1 MTSTPYEVLRSLR
14 RFEGRVIS
22 VRSDTVRMPGGAI
35 AVRDVVEHPGAVGVV
50 VLDDVD
56 RLIMIRQYRHPV
68 RAYMWEL
75 PAGLLDEAGE
85 SALSAA
91 QRELLEEV
99 GLRAARWDVLVDVH
113 SSAGMTDEAYRV
125 YLARDVSAK
134 AADFVPGAHE
144 EADMEEKW
152 LPLDDAVSAVLA
164 GEITNGLAVAGIL
177 ATDRARRDGYTT
189 LRPADARWPARAQH
203 A

>member
-1 MTSTPYEVLRSLR
+1 MTTTPYEVLRSLR

-50 VLDDVD
+50 VLDDDD

-91 QRELLEEV
+91 QRELFEEV
-99 GLRAARWDVLVDVH
+99 GLRAARWNVLVDVH

-134 AADFVPGAHE
+134 AEDFVPGVHE

-152 LPLDDAVSAVLA
+152 LQLDDAVAAVLA

-177 ATDRARRDGYTT
+177 AADRARRDGYTT
-189 LRPADARWPARAQH
+189 LRPADASWPARPLH